1 MGITISTFLSGLN
14 KMKFMEEP
22 SKVPD
27 LCGVQLSELSRRETD
42 NEFLIIEDSVHW
54 KYHATIFHSYFLL
67 LNNINRDHI
76 PVNESFQ

>member
-27 LCGVQLSELSRRETD
+27 LCRVQLSELSHKETD
-42 NEFLIIEDSVHW
+42 NAFLIIES
-54 KYHATIFHSYFLL
+54 S
-67 LNNINRDHI
+67 DH
-76 PVNESFQ
+76 